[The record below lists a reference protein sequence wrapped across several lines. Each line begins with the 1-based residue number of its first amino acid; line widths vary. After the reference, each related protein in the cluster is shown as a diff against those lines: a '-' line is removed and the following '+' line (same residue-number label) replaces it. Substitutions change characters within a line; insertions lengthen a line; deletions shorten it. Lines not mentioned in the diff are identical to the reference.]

1 MRRILSYG
9 VSLVLI
15 VILLFAATSPI
26 SAQQSFSCPYGTQAA
41 CLDYGD
47 KVCSSLGKCVDESA
61 TCFQAYTCNYQG
73 FVCKSDYEEAVD
85 EYNGLLNRYNSLT
98 NDYNNLLLRHD
109 ENVDDYNELLGR
121 YNKLTSCLSYTDT
134 LEEAKNCS
142 W

>member
-1 MRRILSYG
+1 MTRILSYG
-9 VSLVLI
+9 ASLVLI
-15 VILLFAATSPI
+15 VMLLFAATLPI
-26 SAQQSFSCPYGTQAA
+26 NAQQSFSCPWGTEAA

-85 EYNGLLNRYNSLT
+85 EYNSLLNRYNSLI
-98 NDYNNLLLRHD
+98 NEYNSLLLRHD
-109 ENVDDYNELLGR
+109 ENVENYNQLLSRHTELA
-121 YNKLTSCLSYTDT
+121 SCLSYADT